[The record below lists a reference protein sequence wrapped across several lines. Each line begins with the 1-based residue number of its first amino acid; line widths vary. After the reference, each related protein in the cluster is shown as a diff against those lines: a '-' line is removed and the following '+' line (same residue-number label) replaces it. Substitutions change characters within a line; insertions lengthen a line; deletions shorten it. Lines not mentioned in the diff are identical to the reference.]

1 MILNYKITMRNN
13 IKEYSD
19 ILKKFPKKRIVLSE
33 EYLRIY
39 NEHYKSNRGGEGF
52 ANKIAQKMEL
62 WMHKKVSKRKGED
75 ILELGAGNLNHIKY
89 ENSFKNYDIVEP
101 FKELYKNN
109 NELLKVR
116 KEFNSIFDVQNK
128 YDKIVSIATLE
139 HLLNLPKEITYCKNL
154 LKKKGILQIAVPCE
168 GELAFKLGWLFTT
181 AISFKLKYNLDYSKM
196 IKYEHVNSLHEI
208 LIILQNN
215 FKIINFSRSPF
226 ILPIKNLS
234 FYAYIECENI

>member
-1 MILNYKITMRNN
+1 
-13 IKEYSD
+13 
-19 ILKKFPKKRIVLSE
+19 
-33 EYLRIY
+33 
-39 NEHYKSNRGGEGF
+39 
-52 ANKIAQKMEL
+52 
-62 WMHKKVSKRKGED
+62 MHKKVSKRRGED

-116 KEFNSIFDVQNK
+116 KEFNSIFDVQNR

-226 ILPIKNLS
+226 ILPIKNL
-234 FYAYIECENI
+234 

>member
-1 MILNYKITMRNN
+1 MRNN

-52 ANKIAQKMEL
+52 ANKIAQKMES

-101 FKELYKNN
+101 FRELYENN
-109 NELLKVR
+109 SELSKVR
-116 KEFNSIFDVQNK
+116 KEFNSIFEVQNK

-139 HLLNLPKEITYCKNL
+139 HLLNLPKEIAYCKNL
-154 LKKKGILQIAVPCE
+154 LKKKR
-168 GELAFKLGWLFTT
+168 
-181 AISFKLKYNLDYSKM
+181 YSS
-196 IKYEHVNSLHEI
+196 N
-208 LIILQNN
+208 
-215 FKIINFSRSPF
+215 SRSM
-226 ILPIKNLS
+226 
-234 FYAYIECENI
+234 